1 MVFSARH
8 PCAAAAPVLLLA
20 ALMLGPPVVNAQPPS
35 CYARLPAEPVTLQ
48 LRDANVQTTLRLL
61 AQQYRINMLV
71 TDDVTQRVTVDFF
84 EVPVRDVLQS
94 IIDATGLSCVE
105 QAGVLRVST
114 AARLRA
120 EQEERAKQQEERA
133 KQQEERIRAEAEF
146 RKRQLENQREQLEV
160 EQLRARGPI
169 TERTIRLR
177 YADAEE
183 IARTLQGILGL
194 PPQGMAPPAN
204 LPGIYQPLPPTVI
217 PSLPTVPGVES
228 LPIAP
233 PGGTSPSPQILGF
246 PAVPQSEFLARGL
259 TVRAY
264 KPTNTVFVRYYA
276 NDLDRIER
284 LIRERL
290 DVPLPQVQ
298 IAAQMVITNQSALE
312 QLGIQWGGSVLAKP
326 SGASGPALV
335 GTGLASQTTS
345 AGQVLPTVPVGGTG
359 VAGGTANNPNFT
371 GSSFLPIDPG
381 TGVPIGGN
389 LVNLPTTLLPSF
401 APAALGVLFGIIGKD
416 FNINLAIEALEALN
430 KARRL
435 AAPKIVTVE
444 NGKAAIARGFQIPFV
459 SQSFNAGTNVQ
470 FADAL
475 LRLEV
480 TPNVIQ
486 EDGVTKIRM
495 KVLVQNDEPDF
506 SQTVLGNPTIFRR
519 NAQSE
524 VVILEGQ
531 RLVIGGVM
539 SEIRS
544 RVVRQVPVLGNIP
557 VLGWLFKSRETNE
570 TAEDLIVIITPSVVQ
585 RTDGTVQR

>member
-1 MVFSARH
+1 MVFTKRNLG
-8 PCAAAAPVLLLA
+8 AAVAPALLVTAVLLPPA
-20 ALMLGPPVVNAQPPS
+20 ALAQPPS
-35 CYARLPAEPVTLQ
+35 CYAKLPTEPVTLG

-84 EVPVRDVLQS
+84 QVPVRDVVQS
-94 IIDATGLSCVE
+94 IMDATGLSCVD
-105 QAGVLRVST
+105 QAGVLRVSSI
-114 AARLRA
+114 ARLRTETEA
-120 EQEERAKQQEERA
+120 RTKEQEERARG
-133 KQQEERIRAEAEF
+133 EAEL

-160 EQLRARGPI
+160 DQLRARGPI
-169 TERTIRLR
+169 TERIIRLR

-194 PPQGMAPPAN
+194 PPQGAPAPN
-204 LPGIYQPLPPTVI
+204 LPAIYQPLPPTVI
-217 PSLPTVPGVES
+217 PSLPTAPGVES
-228 LPIAP
+228 LPIPP
-233 PGGTSPSPQILGF
+233 PGGTSPSPPIPLAAL
-246 PAVPQSEFLARGL
+246 PISDFLARGL

-264 KPTNTVFVRYYA
+264 KPTNSVFVRYYA

-298 IAAQMVITNQSALE
+298 IAAQMAITTQSALE
-312 QLGIQWGGSVLAKP
+312 QLGIQWGGSFLAKP
-326 SGASGPALV
+326 KGQAGPAVV
-335 GTGLASQTTS
+335 GTGLASQLTT
-345 AGQVLPTVPVGGTG
+345 AGTGLPTIPPTGTG

-381 TGVPIGGN
+381 TGIPVGGN

-401 APAALGVLFGIIGKD
+401 APPALGLLFGIVGKD
-416 FNINLAIEALEALN
+416 FNINLAIEALEQLN

-459 SQSFNAGTNVQ
+459 SQSFNGGTNVQ

-486 EDGVTKIRM
+486 EDGTTKIRM

-506 SQTVLGNPTIFRR
+506 SRTVLGNPTIFRR

-539 SEIRS
+539 NEIRS
-544 RVVRQVPVLGNIP
+544 RVLRQVPVLGNIP
-557 VLGWLFKSRETNE
+557 VLGWLFKSRELNE
-570 TAEDLIVIITPSVVQ
+570 EAEDLIVIITPSVVQ
-585 RTDGTVQR
+585 RTDGSAQK